1 MNRKYDV
8 LALGELLIDFTENG
22 VSNQKNRLFEAN
34 PGGAPCNVLAMLS
47 KLGRRTAFV
56 GKVGQDSFG
65 MMLKDTLEKLHID
78 TAGLSMDS
86 VVHTTLAFV
95 HTLPDGDREF
105 SFYRNPGADM
115 MLQKEDIPFQQIA
128 QSRIFHFG
136 TLSMTHAGCREAT
149 IAAVD
154 AAKQADCLISF
165 DPNLRPPLWN
175 DMEDARA
182 QMDYGMRRCDVLK
195 IADNELSW
203 FTGCGGDFDK
213 GIAVIKNGY
222 SIPLIS
228 LSLGRK
234 GSRAYWRDTVVE
246 APAYLTDGTVDTT
259 GAGDTF
265 CACVLD
271 GVLKY
276 GLDQWDEIRLL
287 STLQFANT
295 AASIVTTRKGALC
308 VMPSIEEIHA
318 LIHSR

>member
-1 MNRKYDV
+1 MKRKYDV

-22 VSNQKNRLFEAN
+22 VSKQNNLLFEAN

-47 KLGRRTAFV
+47 RLGRRTAFV
-56 GKVGQDSFG
+56 GKVGRDSFG
-65 MMLKDTLEKLHID
+65 VMLRNTLEKLQID
-78 TAGLSMDS
+78 TTGLSMDP

-115 MLQKEDIPFQQIA
+115 MLRKEDIPFQQIA

-136 TLSMTHAGCREAT
+136 TLSMTHTNCREAT
-149 IAAVD
+149 IAAVK
-154 AAKQADCLISF
+154 AAKQAGCLISF
-165 DPNLRPPLWN
+165 DPNLRLLQWN
-175 DMEDARA
+175 DLKDAKA
-182 QMDYGMRRCDVLK
+182 QMDFGMCQCDVLK

-203 FTGCGGDFDK
+203 FTGCGNDLEK
-213 GIAVIKNGY
+213 GIAVTRNRY
-222 SIPLIS
+222 SIPLIL
-228 LSLGRK
+228 LSLGRE
-234 GSRAYWRDTVVE
+234 GSRAYWKDVVVE
-246 APAYLTDGTVDTT
+246 VPAYLTDATVDTT

-276 GLDQWDEIRLL
+276 GLDQWNEIRLL
-287 STLQFANT
+287 STLQFANA

-308 VMPSIEEIHA
+308 VMPSKEEILA
-318 LIHSR
+318 SIYT